1 MATGPGACG
10 RELSLSRA
18 DVTLFTALLHPA
30 TAAATVYMAQ
40 HYLETNVF
48 LAFF

>member
-1 MATGPGACG
+1 MASSPGAWG
-10 RELSLSRA
+10 RALSLSRA
-18 DVTLFTALLHPA
+18 DVTLFAAVLHPA

-40 HYLETNVF
+40 HYLDTKVF